1 MHPIPLLT
9 ACVLLLAAGAP
20 ASAAPMSPAGLSRI
34 DGLSA
39 IEWVQERTKKEGSV
53 KQKVKRVWR
62 NLTGHKFN
70 VACPTFHRTICTETG
85 KSRAEARAKFQA
97 RHPFCAVSETR

>member
-1 MHPIPLLT
+1 MRPIPLMT

-20 ASAAPMSPAGLSRI
+20 AAAAPGSPAGLSRI

-39 IEWVQERTKKEGSV
+39 IEWVQERAKKDGTV

-62 NLTGHKFN
+62 NLTGYKFN
-70 VACPTFHRTICTETG
+70 VACPTFHRTTCTETG
-85 KSRAEARAKFQA
+85 KSRADARAKCQA
-97 RHPFCAVSETR
+97 RHPFCQVADAR